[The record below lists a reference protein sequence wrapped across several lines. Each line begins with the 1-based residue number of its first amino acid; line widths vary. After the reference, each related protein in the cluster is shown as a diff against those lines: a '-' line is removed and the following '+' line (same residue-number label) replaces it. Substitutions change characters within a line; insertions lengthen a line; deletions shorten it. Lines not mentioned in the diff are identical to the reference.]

1 MPKFY
6 ELSREKRIAQLLAD
20 GHLSQVAATHLLSN
34 DPLPE
39 ATAAHLTENQIGQFP
54 LPLGVVH
61 HLQVNGIQREV
72 AIAGEEP
79 SVVAAASNGARMANL
94 GGGVTAVAPDVH
106 VVDAEIVFAGAPQLA
121 TVVQEHR
128 LQMFAVAES
137 AHPSI
142 VKRGGGLKAIH
153 TDTIGNFTKIILSV
167 DVQEAM
173 GANIVNTIT
182 EAVASYLET
191 TTGLRKLF
199 AILSNYS
206 EQTTRAEVHI
216 PHAALAT
223 KQVAGAHIAAQI
235 ELASQFAALDV
246 SRATTNNKGIM
257 NGVSGATIAL
267 GNDYRALEAGVHAF
281 AARNGSYQPL
291 STWENT
297 DGELHGTIELPIQI
311 GTVGGAI
318 GALPLA
324 RVSQQLASIKCVRDE
339 QEVLASLGLVQNLAA
354 LRALVGPGI
363 QSGHMALA
371 AGVLAISAG
380 ATGGE
385 VTALTNLLQ
394 GKKQS
399 LALAKQLLH
408 ELRQHGEDN

>member
-6 ELSREKRIAQLLAD
+6 ELSREDRIAQLLAD
-20 GHLSQVAATHLLSN
+20 ARLSQAAATHLLAN
-34 DPLPE
+34 EPLPE

-61 HLQVNGIQREV
+61 HLQVNGVSREV

-94 GGGVTAVAPDVH
+94 GGGVTGVAPDMH
-106 VVDAEIVFAGAPQLA
+106 VVDAEIVFANAPEVA
-121 TVVQEHR
+121 TVVQAHR
-128 LQMFAVAES
+128 LQIFTVAES

-142 VKRGGGLKAIH
+142 VRRGGGLKAIH
-153 TDTIGNFTKIILSV
+153 TDTTGQFTKIILSV

-173 GANIVNTIT
+173 GANIVNTIA
-182 EAVASYLET
+182 EAVAAYLEA
-191 TTGLRKLF
+191 TTGLRRLF

-206 EQTTRAEVHI
+206 EQTTRAEVTI

-223 KQVAGAHIAAQI
+223 KQATGAHIAAQI
-235 ELASQFAALDV
+235 ALASQFAQLDV

-257 NGVSGATIAL
+257 NGVSGAAIAL
-267 GNDYRALEAGVHAF
+267 GNDYRALEAGVYAF
-281 AARNGSYQPL
+281 AASTGTYQPL
-291 STWENT
+291 STWENSE
-297 DGELHGTIELPIQI
+297 GQLHGVIELPIQV

-324 RVSQQLASIKCVRDE
+324 KVSQQLAQITCVREE

-371 AGVLAISAG
+371 AGSLAISAG
-380 ATGGE
+380 AKGSE
-385 VTALTNLLQ
+385 VTVLTAQLQ

-399 LALAKQLLH
+399 LALAKTLLAQI
-408 ELRQHGEDN
+408 RQQGEDK